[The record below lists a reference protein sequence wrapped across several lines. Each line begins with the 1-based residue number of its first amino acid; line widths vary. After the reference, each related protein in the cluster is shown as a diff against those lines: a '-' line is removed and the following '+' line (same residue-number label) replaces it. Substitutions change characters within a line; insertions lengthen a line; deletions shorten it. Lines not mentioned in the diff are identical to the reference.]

1 MSERPTLTIRITCA
15 DAARAIA
22 FYKKAFGAVE
32 GLRLDMPD
40 GRVGHAELRIG
51 NTVFELADEWPEM
64 DIRGPHSIGGTPVAL
79 CIDVD
84 DTDQAVARAVE
95 AGAKVMQPPADQ
107 FYGYRSAKIADP
119 FGHVWAIMTNTEHL
133 SDDEIHR
140 RFAAWKTQPQKAP
153 A

>member
-1 MSERPTLTIRITCA
+1 MSERQTLTIRITCA
-15 DAARAIA
+15 DAGRAIA
-22 FYKKAFGAVE
+22 FYKQAFGAIE

-51 NTVFELADEWPEM
+51 GSVFELADEWPEM
-64 DIRGPHSIGGTPVAL
+64 DIRGPRSIGGTPVAL

-84 DTDQAVARAVE
+84 DTDRAVARAVE
-95 AGAKVMQPPADQ
+95 AGATVVQPAADQ

-119 FGHVWAIMTNTEHL
+119 FGHVWAIMTNREHL
-133 SDDEIHR
+133 SDDDIRR
-140 RFAAWKTQPQKAP
+140 RFETWLTQKAP

>member
-1 MSERPTLTIRITCA
+1 MSERQSLTIRITCA

-22 FYKKAFGAVE
+22 FYKQAFGAIE

-51 NTVFELADEWPEM
+51 DSILELADEFPEM
-64 DIRGPHSIGGTPVAL
+64 NIRGPHSIGGTSATL

-84 DTDQAVARAVE
+84 DTDRAVARAVE
-95 AGAKVMQPPADQ
+95 AGAKVVKAPTDE
-107 FYGYRSAKIADP
+107 FYGYRAAKIADP
-119 FGHVWAIMTNTEHL
+119 FGHVWALMTNTEHL
-133 SDDEIHR
+133 TDDEIRR
-140 RFAAWKTQPQKAP
+140 RFEAWTTRKAP

>member
-1 MSERPTLTIRITCA
+1 MSERSVLTMRITCA
-15 DAARAIA
+15 DAARAID

-51 NTVFELADEWPEM
+51 NAVFEVNDEFPEM
-64 DIRGPHSIGGTPVAL
+64 NIRGPQAIGGTPATL

-84 DTDQAVARAVE
+84 DTDRAVAKAVE
-95 AGAKVMQPPADQ
+95 AGAKIVKAPSDE
-107 FYGYRSAKIADP
+107 FYGYRAARISDP
-119 FGHVWAIMTNTEHL
+119 FGHVWAIMTNKEHL
-133 SDDEIHR
+133 SDTEIHR
-140 RFAAWKTQPQKAP
+140 RFAEMMKQQAP